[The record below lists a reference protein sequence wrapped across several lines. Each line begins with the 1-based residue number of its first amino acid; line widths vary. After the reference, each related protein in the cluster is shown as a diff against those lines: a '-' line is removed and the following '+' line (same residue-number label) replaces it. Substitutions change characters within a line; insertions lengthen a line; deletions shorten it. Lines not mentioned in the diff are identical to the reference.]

1 MPQRSITAHGEGMA
15 KTAGILIIGSEVLS
29 GKVTDENSP
38 YLVRELRDLGVDVRR
53 ILTIPDEFPVIVE
66 AVRDMARTHDLVF
79 TTGGVGP
86 THDDVTMGA
95 IAQAFGRRIVRQP
108 LLEAMLRQHY
118 AAEITAAQLRMAEV
132 PEGSRL
138 LGEEACHLP
147 IVACEN
153 VFVFP
158 GVPETVRRKFARIRE
173 TFREAPY
180 VLRRIYLRCDEGE
193 IAADLCGAVDR
204 FSAVQI
210 GSYPIL
216 HNPDHNVLVTLESKR
231 AEEVEEALRYLLA
244 RLPASFVVRV
254 E

>member
-1 MPQRSITAHGEGMA
+1 MA
-15 KTAGILIIGSEVLS
+15 KTAGIVIIGNEVLS

-38 YLVRELRDLGVDVRR
+38 FLVRELRSLGVDVRR
-53 ILTIPDEFPVIVE
+53 IVTIPDERPVIVE
-66 AVRDMARTHDLVF
+66 AVRDMAQTHDFVF

-86 THDDVTMGA
+86 THDDVTIAA
-95 IAQAFGRRIVRQP
+95 IAQAFGRRLVRHAV
-108 LLEAMLRQHY
+108 LEAMLRQHY
-118 AAEITAAQLRMAEV
+118 GADITASQLRMAEV

-138 LGEEACHLP
+138 LGEEDFRLP

-153 VFVFP
+153 VFIFP

-180 VLRRIYLRCDEGE
+180 VVRRVYLRCDEGE
-193 IAADLCGAVDR
+193 IASDLCVAVDR
-204 FSAVQI
+204 FPSVQI

-216 HNPDHNVLVTLESKR
+216 HNPDHTVLVTLESKR
-231 AEEVEEALRYLLA
+231 ADDVEQARQFLLEH
-244 RLPASFVVRV
+244 LPTSFVVRV